1 MVHFCAQE
9 LDRYGYAARGC
20 DIPALAGKEF
30 HPHPMNKAD
39 RLNVIMQTL
48 QISKAS
54 SVQELSEQLKVS
66 HMTVRRDLESLVK
79 TEKVKILHG
88 SVILHP
94 KSNAREN
101 ESYYSL
107 IAAGAEHPEQK
118 RRIGQMAASL
128 IQPEDTLLIDVG
140 STTEY
145 LAKYLPE
152 SFKYTVLCFSLN
164 VVSETVRRRNC
175 KTLFAGGL
183 FHENTLMFE
192 GPEGLEMIRNF
203 RATKAFMSASGANSQ
218 FGVMCRNAYER
229 ETKKAILQSSLKK
242 ILLVDSSKFGVIRS
256 DYFADL
262 SDFDEIVTDDGIS
275 REYVEHIEGMGITLR
290 IA

>member
-1 MVHFCAQE
+1 
-9 LDRYGYAARGC
+9 
-20 DIPALAGKEF
+20 
-30 HPHPMNKAD
+30 MNRTD
-39 RLNVIMQTL
+39 RLSVIMQTL
-48 QISKAS
+48 QISKAA

-66 HMTVRRDLESLVK
+66 HMTVRRDLVALAKS
-79 TEKVKILHG
+79 EKVKVLHG

-94 KSNAREN
+94 KSSSREN

-107 IAAGAEHPEQK
+107 IAAGAEHPELK
-118 RRIGQMAASL
+118 RRIGQLAASL
-128 IQPEDTLLIDVG
+128 IEPEDTLLIDVG

-152 SFKYTVLCFSLN
+152 DLKYTVLCFSLN

-175 KTLFAGGL
+175 RTQFAGGL

-192 GPEGLEMIRNF
+192 SPESLEMIRNF
-203 RATKAFMSASGANSQ
+203 RATKAFVSASGVNSQ
-218 FGVMCRNAYER
+218 FGVTCMNSYER
-229 ETKKAILQSSLKK
+229 ETKKAVLQSSMRK

-256 DYFADL
+256 DYFAQL
-262 SDFDEIVTDDGIS
+262 SDFDEVVTDAGIPT
-275 REYVEHIEGMGITLR
+275 EYSEFIKNLGIVLR